1 MRTEILRKQSSGGS
15 VAGVPHADGA
25 DLDLQSTEQ
34 QSAHL
39 EADALKQ
46 KYEQSDDLPSI
57 AYFTLDARGRIID
70 ADGTAAELLGLDRSA
85 LRECHLA
92 LLVAPESR
100 PDFDALWE
108 LVFKDDS
115 THTSELRFL
124 RDDRTTVDVLLEAC
138 AGEGDGADDRRVR
151 MAALDIMS
159 RKMMLMA
166 LQEVYGNFE
175 KLVKDRARRI
185 AEVSI
190 PPPRPNGRQEAA
202 RIFGD
207 AVVTTD
213 VNGYV
218 TYLNL
223 AAEHYT
229 GWNSMDAAGMP
240 ASKVFVID
248 DAGSEGLDPVRLCL
262 RDERTIALQNG
273 SRLDSRIGGAVRI
286 RGSVTPIHDADGQT
300 IGATLTFREASPNPS
315 TDPHDR
321 SAGI

>member
-25 DLDLQSTEQ
+25 DFDLQRKERQ
-34 QSAHL
+34 RAHL
-39 EADALKQ
+39 EAEALKQ
-46 KYEQSDDLPSI
+46 EYEQSGDLLSI

-70 ADGTAAELLGLDRSA
+70 ADGNAAELLGLDLSA
-85 LRECHLA
+85 LRERHLA

-100 PDFDALWE
+100 SDFDALWE
-108 LVFKDDS
+108 RVFKDDS

-138 AGEGDGADDRRVR
+138 AGTGDGTDDRRVR
-151 MAALDIMS
+151 LAALDIMS
-159 RKMMLMA
+159 RKMVLMA

-190 PPPRPNGRQEAA
+190 PPRRLNGRQETA

-207 AVVTTD
+207 AVITTD

-240 ASKVFVID
+240 AAKVFVID
-248 DAGSEGLDPVRLCL
+248 DAGSEGLDPVRL
-262 RDERTIALQNG
+262 DERTIALHNG
-273 SRLDSRIGGAVRI
+273 SRLDSRIGGTVLI

-300 IGATLTFREASPNPS
+300 IGATLTFREAPVAAS
-315 TDPHDR
+315 TGTR
-321 SAGI
+321 NRNSGI